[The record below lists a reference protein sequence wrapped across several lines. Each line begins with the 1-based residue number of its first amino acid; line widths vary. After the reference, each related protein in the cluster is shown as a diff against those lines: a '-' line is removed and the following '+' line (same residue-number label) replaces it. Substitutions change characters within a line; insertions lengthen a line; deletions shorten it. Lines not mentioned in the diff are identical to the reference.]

1 MVLSNTVNTGQFF
14 YLVPFVVFFPIF
26 GLLINMIFGG
36 WFGEKVIGA
45 VACLASGLSFV
56 IAVLL
61 GIALIGHAEGMSLP
75 YLNWITI
82 GSLQLDWAFRVDT
95 LSVTMMLV
103 VGGVGTLIHIY
114 AVGYMHEDVRH
125 NNDPNRFRR
134 FFLYFNLFI
143 AAMMILVSAN
153 NYMMLFIGWEGV
165 GLCSYLLISF
175 WYEKGKDGI
184 GNALAGK
191 KAFIVNR
198 IGDFGFLIAA
208 FLMFKYF
215 QPLAPNGIFTF
226 NFDEVARL
234 ATQVPQPVIIAITLF
249 MLLGVTGK
257 SAQLPL
263 YVWLPDAMAG
273 PTPVSALIHAATM
286 VTAGVYLI
294 TRSHAIYS
302 LVPVAQNWVA
312 VVGAVTALFAA
323 TIAVGQFDIKKVLA
337 YSTISQ
343 LGFMVAAVGMG
354 AYVAGMFQLV
364 THAFFKALLF
374 LSAGSV
380 IQGIE
385 RGEHHVEHD
394 PNLRKRMKHEQH
406 FDPQD
411 MRNMGGLRHKMRT
424 TFWVYLIGALA
435 LAGIVPLAGFWSK
448 DEILAEASALNPI
461 VYWML
466 LIAAFFTAFYM
477 GRQIFMVFFGEAR
490 SEPATHAKESPAVMT
505 VPLMILA
512 LLSITGGFLNFPSWR
527 TFTTWMV
534 HTIQVAAEGSAGA
547 EAPAIGFNF
556 VVAILST
563 VFAVGA
569 IVLAWYLY
577 MRRAKEMEKL
587 PLNQRPDDPLRV
599 IIGPIFTV
607 LENKYWVDEFYG
619 YVVVK
624 PYQWLC
630 KFLAEKVDWAFWHD
644 FFHDKILARGFNGLR
659 RLLAGPM
666 ELGLIDGI
674 ANFLGDGF
682 KELAA
687 QMRKL
692 QSGFVRNYALSIFIG
707 VIFIIGY
714 LILRLG

>member
-1 MVLSNTVNTGQFF
+1 MLFNAANTGGFF
-14 YLVPFVVFFPIF
+14 YLVPFLVFFPVI
-26 GLLINMIFGG
+26 GLLINITLGG
-36 WFGEKVIGA
+36 RMGEKAIGA
-45 VACLASGLSFV
+45 IACLASGLSFV

-61 GIALIGHAEGMSLP
+61 GLALLGRPEGVVVP

-82 GSLQLDWAFRVDT
+82 GNLQLDWAFRVDT

-125 NNDPNRFRR
+125 NDDPGRYRR
-134 FFLYFNLFI
+134 FFVYFNLFI

-165 GLCSYLLISF
+165 GLCSYLLIGF

-184 GNALAGK
+184 GNALAGN
-191 KAFIVNR
+191 KAFIINR
-198 IGDFGFLIAA
+198 IGDFGFLIAS

-215 QPLAPNGIFTF
+215 QPLAANGVFS
-226 NFDEVARL
+226 FDFDSVATI
-234 ATQVPQPVIIAITLF
+234 AKQVPQGVILAITLF

-294 TRSHAIYS
+294 ARSHAIYS

-312 VVGAVTALFAA
+312 IVGAVTALFAA
-323 TIAVGQFDIKKVLA
+323 TIAVAQFDIKKVLA

-354 AYVAGMFQLV
+354 AFVAGMFHLV
-364 THAFFKALLF
+364 MHAFFKALLF
-374 LSAGSV
+374 LSSGSV

-385 RGEHHVEHD
+385 RGEHLVEHD
-394 PNLRKRMKHEQH
+394 PTLHKRMKHEGH

-411 MRNMGGLRHKMRT
+411 MRNMGGLRHKMKT
-424 TFWVYLIGALA
+424 TFWVYLVGALA

-448 DEILAEASALNPI
+448 DEILAEASTLNPAI
-461 VYWML
+461 YWL
-466 LIAAFFTAFYM
+466 LIIAAFFTAFYM
-477 GRQIFMVFFGEAR
+477 GRQIFMVFFGDPR
-490 SEPATHAKESPAVMT
+490 SEPAAQAKESPAVMT
-505 VPLMILA
+505 IPLIILA
-512 LLSITGGFLNFPSWR
+512 LLSIVGGFLNFPTLH
-527 TFTTWMV
+527 TFTTWLE
-534 HTIQVAAEGSAGA
+534 HTIQVVAEGATGGEAVAG
-547 EAPAIGFNF
+547 GFNI

-563 VFAVGA
+563 VLALGA
-569 IVLAWYLY
+569 ITIAWYLY
-577 MRRAKEMEKL
+577 MRRSQDMLKL
-587 PLNQRPDDPLRV
+587 PLNKRADDPLRP
-599 IIGPIFTV
+599 ILGPIFTL
-607 LENKYWVDEFYG
+607 LENKYWVDELYG
-619 YVVVK
+619 YLVIK
-624 PYQWLC
+624 PYQWLS
-630 KFLAEKVDWAFWHD
+630 KFLAEKVDWDFWHD
-644 FFHDKILARGFNGLR
+644 FFHDTILAGGFNGAT
-659 RLLAGPM
+659 RLLSGPVD
-666 ELGLIDGI
+666 LGIIDGI

-692 QSGFVRNYALSIFIG
+692 QTGFVRNYALSIFIG
-707 VIFIIGY
+707 VVFIIGY
-714 LILRLG
+714 LIIRLG

>member
-1 MVLSNTVNTGQFF
+1 M
-14 YLVPFVVFFPIF
+14 
-26 GLLINMIFGG
+26 
-36 WFGEKVIGA
+36 
-45 VACLASGLSFV
+45 
-56 IAVLL
+56 
-61 GIALIGHAEGMSLP
+61 
-75 YLNWITI
+75 
-82 GSLQLDWAFRVDT
+82 
-95 LSVTMMLV
+95 

-114 AVGYMHEDVRH
+114 AVGYMHDDVRH
-125 NNDPNRFRR
+125 NGDPGRFRR
-134 FFLYFNLFI
+134 FFVYFNLFI

-165 GLCSYLLISF
+165 GLCSYLLIGF

-191 KAFIVNR
+191 KAFITNR

-215 QPLAPNGIFTF
+215 QPLAANGVFS
-226 NFDEVARL
+226 FDFDTVANL
-234 ATQVPQPVIIAITLF
+234 APQVPQPVIVAITLF

-294 TRSHAIYS
+294 ARSHAIYS

-312 VVGAVTALFAA
+312 IVGGVTALFAA
-323 TIAVGQFDIKKVLA
+323 TIAVAQFDIKKVLA

-354 AYVAGMFQLV
+354 AFTAGMFHLV
-364 THAFFKALLF
+364 MHAFFKALLF
-374 LSAGSV
+374 LSSGSV

-385 RGEHHVEHD
+385 RGEHQVEHD

-411 MRNMGGLRHKMRT
+411 MRNMGGLRHKMKT

-448 DEILAEASALNPI
+448 DEILAEASALNPV
-461 VYWML
+461 VYWL
-466 LIAAFFTAFYM
+466 LIIAAFFTAFYM

-490 SEPATHAKESPAVMT
+490 SEPAAHAKESPAVMT
-505 VPLMILA
+505 IPLIILA
-512 LLSITGGFLNFPSWR
+512 LLSIIGGFLNFPTFH
-527 TFTTWMV
+527 TFTTWLE
-534 HTIQVAAEGSAGA
+534 HTIQVVAEGVAGG
-547 EAPAIGFNF
+547 EAAAGGFNI

-563 VFAVGA
+563 VLALAA
-569 IVLAWYLY
+569 IALAWYLY
-577 MRRAKEMEKL
+577 IRRSQDMQKL
-587 PLNQRPDDPLRV
+587 PLKKRADDPLRP
-599 IIGPIFTV
+599 IIGPVFTL

-619 YVVVK
+619 YVMVK
-624 PYQWLC
+624 PYQWLS
-630 KFLAEKVDWAFWHD
+630 KFLAEKVDWDFWHD
-644 FFHDKILARGFNGLR
+644 FFHDKILAGGFNGLT
-659 RLLAGPM
+659 RLLSGPID
-666 ELGLIDGI
+666 LGIIDGI

-714 LILRLG
+714 LIIRLG